1 MIIWDREQL
10 NKIYSHIANNLDVLF
25 FTYPT
30 IDNYLNHFWYDMLD
44 DDKSFFSVFPQGD
57 VYSYY
62 RGNIWPDDLEEKKI
76 RLDHKICLFNN
87 SAETNDIEEL
97 KSLW

>member
-1 MIIWDREQL
+1 MFCF
-10 NKIYSHIANNLDVLF
+10 SHI
-25 FTYPT
+25 PT

-44 DDKSFFSVFPQGD
+44 DDKSSFLFFLKVMFIHII
-57 VYSYY
+57 